1 MLFYCVFFFFSSRRR
16 HTRCALVTGVQTWL
30 FRSQLARGAGGGGSP
45 AGASDDRLLDEL
57 CGAGNPVGRR
67 SAGVGTL
74 WRGGKFHALR
84 RRSGPSAGRLSRH
97 VRISRKVVEASPREG
112 PALVRRSGT
121 GARRRPTI
129 TIKIGSAPG

>member
-1 MLFYCVFFFFSSRRR
+1 MLRSLLRRGRGTKAVRLPCQRTAFRLR
-16 HTRCALVTGVQTWL
+16 HGGASDGR
-30 FRSQLARGAGGGGSP
+30 RSQLARGAGGGGSP

-84 RRSGPSAGRLSRH
+84 RRSGPRSEEHTSELQSLM
-97 VRISRKVVEASPREG
+97 RISYAVFCLKKKKHRTNKY
-112 PALVRRSGT
+112 
-121 GARRRPTI
+121 
-129 TIKIGSAPG
+129 